1 MQGIQFYIAKLIDNY
16 LRPNAIHNCAMDKT
30 AKLCR
35 GITMNN
41 SSLGR
46 FSYVGQNTRINDTS
60 IGSFT
65 SIAGNVFI
73 GGSEHP
79 VEWVSTSPVFHTK
92 KNILG
97 KSFSSNQFDTMS
109 RTSIGNDVWIASNV
123 LIKAG
128 VTIGDGAVIGMGS
141 VVTKDVPPYE
151 IWAGN
156 PARCIR
162 KRFSDVAI
170 EQLRSSKWWEWSEEK
185 LTSFGDSFSD
195 LEYFLKNLEK

>member
-1 MQGIQFYIAKLIDNY
+1 MQSIQYYIAKFVDNY
-16 LRPNAIHNCAMDKT
+16 LRPNAIRNCDIEKT
-30 AKLCR
+30 ARLCR

-41 SSLGR
+41 STLGR
-46 FSYVGQNTRINDTS
+46 FSYVGQNTRINNTS
-60 IGSFT
+60 IGAFT

-73 GGSEHP
+73 GGSGHP

-97 KSFSSNQFDTMS
+97 RSFSNNRFDTML

-128 VTIGDGAVIGMGS
+128 LTIGDGAVIGMGS

-156 PARCIR
+156 PAHLIR
-162 KRFSDVAI
+162 KRFPDEAI
-170 EQLRSSKWWEWSEEK
+170 EQLQNSKWWEWSEEK
-185 LTSFGDSFSD
+185 LASSGDTFSN
-195 LEYFLKNLEK
+195 LECFLNNLEK